1 MKEGYE
7 DIKRA
12 IGTFIEAQVASL
24 SGKVFATFP
33 ESATAVPCVVI
44 DIITS
49 KSEPLLEGGVQEGL
63 ARLTIVDTKTRTLD
77 QLFDDVYIA
86 FVKNGY
92 TIDDFSYGGVFM
104 TSPVM
109 PAFLEKDEI
118 YKREMDLNISWII
131 VR

>member
-12 IGTFIEAQVASL
+12 FKTFIETQVVSL
-24 SGKVFATFP
+24 NGKVFATFP
-33 ESATAVPCVVI
+33 ETTTELPSCVI

-49 KSEPLLEGGVQEGL
+49 RSDPLYEGGVQEGI

-86 FVKNGY
+86 FIKNGY
-92 TIDDFSYGGVFM
+92 TITDFSYGGIFM
-104 TSPVM
+104 TSPLM
-109 PAFLEKDEI
+109 PAFLEKDEV
-118 YKREMDLNISWII
+118 YKREMDINISWII